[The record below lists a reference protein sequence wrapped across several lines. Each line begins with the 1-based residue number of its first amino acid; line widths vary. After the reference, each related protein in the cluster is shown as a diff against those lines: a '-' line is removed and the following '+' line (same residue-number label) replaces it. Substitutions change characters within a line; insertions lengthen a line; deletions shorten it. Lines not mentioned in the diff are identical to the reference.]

1 MSRCC
6 NVIKSV
12 QQINQGSGLNTA
24 QQHLLCAF
32 AVRRVFSMQITIDFF
47 FPDHLVENAM
57 NQVTCSK
64 SGGQCIIMAFRRHFQ
79 SISESFFADD
89 RLKISNN
96 VVRFLLSLKN
106 KSVMRLTNMNSEL
119 YGRRVI
125 ERLHSGLGG
134 GALSS
139 SGLDSMALTHDPA
152 H

>member
-1 MSRCC
+1 
-6 NVIKSV
+6 
-12 QQINQGSGLNTA
+12 
-24 QQHLLCAF
+24 
-32 AVRRVFSMQITIDFF
+32 
-47 FPDHLVENAM
+47 
-57 NQVTCSK
+57 
-64 SGGQCIIMAFRRHFQ
+64 MAFRRHFQ

-134 GALSS
+134 GVLSS